1 MLSLFYYYFLLLSAA
16 EKVKESVVVYD
27 LPTAPVRD
35 TKSERGTS
43 VNMAYGVLQGIPTT
57 DNPAYAQVHR

>member
-1 MLSLFYYYFLLLSAA
+1 MVKLAIPFQLYLLFSLLLSVA
-16 EKVKESVVVYD
+16 EEVKG
-27 LPTAPVRD
+27 D